1 MLVGRDDLFHSNDL
15 RLREIPGGLKVMTK
29 ETTIYITEQDHERL
43 ENLIERVR
51 SRNDRANIFYVN
63 RLEEELDYAEV
74 VTAENI
80 RRDVVTMR
88 SIVQLLDLD
97 TGEENTYSIVFPSEA
112 NTNEGKISILAPL
125 ATALLGHKRE
135 DSVEVQAPGRV
146 RRLKIRD
153 ILYQPESAGD
163 YNL

>member
-1 MLVGRDDLFHSNDL
+1 
-15 RLREIPGGLKVMTK
+15 MTK
-29 ETTIYITEQDHERL
+29 ETTIYITEQDHQRL

-74 VTAENI
+74 VTTENI

-88 SIVQLLDLD
+88 SKVQLLDLD

-135 DSVEVQAPGRV
+135 DTVEVQAPGRV

-163 YNL
+163 YDL